1 MVYFN
6 TTQHIDSFNFNKI
19 FKLLKKEE
27 EEEEKKN
34 DGVQLNNGLKY

>member
-27 EEEEKKN
+27 EEEEKN
-34 DGVQLNNGLKY
+34 DGVQLNGLKY

>member
-27 EEEEKKN
+27 EEEKKN
-34 DGVQLNNGLKY
+34 DGVQLNGLKY